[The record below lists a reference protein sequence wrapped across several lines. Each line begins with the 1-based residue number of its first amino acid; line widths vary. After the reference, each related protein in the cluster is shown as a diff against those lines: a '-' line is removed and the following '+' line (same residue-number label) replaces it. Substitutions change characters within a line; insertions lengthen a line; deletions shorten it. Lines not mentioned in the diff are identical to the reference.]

1 MVTRKAIASILEDYE
16 DIVVATACSHSSLQ
30 IFHGARQEGFR
41 TLGIAIGQRPRFYDA
56 FPLAKPDEF
65 LIVDSYA
72 DILDQADDLVARQ
85 AVTVPHGSFVEY
97 MGADVFAKLP
107 IPTFG
112 NREVLRWESD
122 RDKQREWL
130 TSAGVPMPLQIEHPK
145 DIDRP
150 VFVKYYGAKGGRGS
164 FIAKNYEDFKES
176 IQPGMKFTI
185 QEYVVGTRYYIHYFY
200 SPFATSGYTLSKGG
214 LEMLGV
220 DRRDEANIDEMYKL
234 GAQEALRKMGLLPT
248 FVVTGNMPVVLRE
261 SLLPK
266 AFEMGEVTVGVILL
280 IVALGIATYLE
291 TRYLRKK
298 MKNRRVRT
306 AKRDDELQD
315 NAHNVIT
322 TTKAI
327 VSSLQRQGIR
337 SEEAD
342 AWLQEAQT
350 ANARHNYRVAMD
362 LTAKAKDRLLA
373 LKAAQASKGDLA
385 KLDRLSLG
393 GSTDEMTTKEMLQKE
408 IPPNML
414 QSKFSIEVA
423 GTAVELGRLNGRDVS
438 QATQLLEAAK
448 TRFDAKDYA
457 SALTIARQSKRA
469 AAGEQV
475 DVSIALAAPQSPPT
489 PGGRTCPSCGA
500 TLAEDDMFCRKCG
513 ARLALAACS
522 SCGASLLSDDAY
534 CPKCGTPVAQ

>member
-16 DIVVATACSHSSLQ
+16 NIVVATVCSHSSLQ

-97 MGADVFAKLP
+97 MGAEVFAKLR

-130 TSAGVPMPLQIEHPK
+130 TSAGVPMPLKIEHPK

-200 SPFATSGYTLSKGG
+200 SPFATAGYTLSKGA

-234 GAQEALRKMGLLPT
+234 GAQEALRKMGLHPT

-266 AFEMGEVTVGVILL
+266 AFEMGERAVERSF
-280 IVALGIATYLE
+280 ALFGGMIGPFCLE
-291 TRYLRKK
+291 T
-298 MKNRRVRT
+298 
-306 AKRDDELQD
+306 
-315 NAHNVIT
+315 
-322 TTKAI
+322 I
-327 VSSLQRQGIR
+327 VS
-337 SEEAD
+337 D
-342 AWLQEAQT
+342 
-350 ANARHNYRVAMD
+350 
-362 LTAKAKDRLLA
+362 
-373 LKAAQASKGDLA
+373 
-385 KLDRLSLG
+385 KLEFKVFEI
-393 GSTDEMTTKEMLQKE
+393 STR
-408 IPPNML
+408 I
-414 QSKFSIEVA
+414 VA
-423 GTAVELGRLNGRDVS
+423 GTNLFIGGSPYADLQEPGMSTGRRIAREIRVAQKQGRLADV
-438 QATQLLEAAK
+438 
-448 TRFDAKDYA
+448 
-457 SALTIARQSKRA
+457 
-469 AAGEQV
+469 
-475 DVSIALAAPQSPPT
+475 
-489 PGGRTCPSCGA
+489 
-500 TLAEDDMFCRKCG
+500 
-513 ARLALAACS
+513 
-522 SCGASLLSDDAY
+522 LS
-534 CPKCGTPVAQ
+534 